1 MNNKKMNGL
10 KEFMKVIFWIG
21 VFIGGIYLLDYLI
34 EEYDNNKSDGIYKQ
48 LSRVCGV
55 ITAQQ
60 PNNID
65 LYDDCMNTGM
75 EEFDSDN

>member
-1 MNNKKMNGL
+1 MSKL
-10 KEFMKVIFWIG
+10 KEFMKVIFWVA
-21 VFIGGIYLLDYLI
+21 VFIGGIYLLDYLFA
-34 EEYDNNKSDGIYKQ
+34 EYDNKKADGVYKQ

-55 ITAQQ
+55 ITSQQ

-75 EEFDSDN
+75 EEFSPDSGN

>member
-1 MNNKKMNGL
+1 MC
-10 KEFMKVIFWIG
+10 
-21 VFIGGIYLLDYLI
+21 VFAGGICLLDYLVA
-34 EEYDNNKSDGIYKQ
+34 EYDNNKANGVYKQ

-60 PNNID
+60 PNNIG

-75 EEFDSDN
+75 EEFSPDSGN